1 MAEGE
6 KRKSELKVT
15 IERMKLE
22 SQMKIESMMEA
33 NEKLEEEI
41 EGLHERILE
50 LEKMRSTLINDYE
63 FQILL
68 LKNEMEK
75 LRDECHQR
83 EDELRANLNEKIV
96 VKNKEIAR
104 FAERI
109 KQETEELLR
118 KHRDRVTAI
127 EKEYEELKRVIT
139 QKTSLPE
146 DIEVANDAVRP
157 WASLN
162 ADEKKLFTRM
172 AEVFAG
178 FSNDILIILGL
189 ILANGLFSGAE
200 LAIVASR
207 RHRLEQLAHL
217 LAELEQG
224 LHPHADPQ
232 HG

>member
-146 DIEVANDAVRP
+146 DIDA
-157 WASLN
+157 L
-162 ADEKKLFTRM
+162 K
-172 AEVFAG
+172 VFHAAY
-178 FSNDILIILGL
+178 
-189 ILANGLFSGAE
+189 LAKE
-200 LAIVASR
+200 
-207 RHRLEQLAHL
+207 HEL
-217 LAELEQG
+217 LAERRRREDLQRE
-224 LHPHADPQ
+224 LHSKDAIEKVFTAKEAFKKLTVVDKFAATAKLSLLRQ
-232 HG
+232 S